1 MDVSKV
7 SHQSTS
13 SCSVQFSVVMGIQII
28 FKIQRSFLQIKGF
41 LIKSKNIQKVHVCF
55 ASKIIT
61 QLMFTTKF
69 HLGSLHKFYRALLT
83 SLLCVFLMM
92 ERPFRIG
99 FCFSCAVFLFMLE
112 LDQNYGSPLPSDF
125 HSWSLSVWD
134 CWLLFG
140 GHKGCLGY
148 L

>member
-1 MDVSKV
+1 MDVLKV

-13 SCSVQFSVVMGIQII
+13 SCSVFSDGDSNNLQNS
-28 FKIQRSFLQIKGF
+28 KKLLQIKSF

-55 ASKIIT
+55 PSKIIT
-61 QLMFTTKF
+61 QLMFTTKL

-99 FCFSCAVFLFMLE
+99 FCFSCAMSFLC
-112 LDQNYGSPLPSDF
+112 LDQTRTIGVHYLLIFILGLSPQSGIVGFFLEVRKVALATF
-125 HSWSLSVWD
+125 
-134 CWLLFG
+134 
-140 GHKGCLGY
+140 K
-148 L
+148 